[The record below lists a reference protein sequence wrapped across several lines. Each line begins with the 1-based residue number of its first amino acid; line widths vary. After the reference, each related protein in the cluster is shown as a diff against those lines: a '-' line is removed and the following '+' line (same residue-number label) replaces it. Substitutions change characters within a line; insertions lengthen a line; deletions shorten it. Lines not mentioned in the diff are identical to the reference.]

1 LTIVIIT
8 DTVIIMST
16 EIITRVVPDRG
27 AARRRTIALVAV
39 LLAQFMLILDATVV
53 NVALPAIQAG
63 FGLHNA
69 ELTWITNAYL
79 IAFGGLLLLFGRL
92 GDLFG
97 RRPIFLAGLA
107 LFTLASIACGV
118 APSAEVLVAARFV
131 QGVGAAA
138 ASSVIL
144 AIIVTEFPDDDQR
157 ARAMSGYMFVSV
169 AGGSMGLFVGGAL
182 TQLLSWHWIFLI
194 NVPIGALGLWLAA
207 TTLRDAAPRAAERK
221 VDVAGAV
228 LVTAAAMSAIYGLV
242 AAAHQPWTAPAVR
255 VPLCLAIG
263 LVVVFFWVEASVR
276 NPVLPP
282 RMMRIRSL
290 VVTSAVRGLLAMG
303 LYGTFFLA
311 SLDMSETLGFGPL
324 RVGLAFLPQT
334 LVVAALSLGV
344 TARLIRRLGPTRVLI
359 IGLAV
364 TTVGVA
370 AMASLA
376 IDEPYFPVR
385 MLGHVVLGLGFGLSF
400 LPLLTLAMSEV
411 PGRDAGIGSAIVNL
425 SQQLSA
431 AVDIAI
437 LVTIASSHTHALIA
451 DGAPPRDAVVLG
463 YRLAYAVAVAGVL
476 LALTLAATLLRPSAA
491 AREAA
496 PARWPRE

>member
-1 LTIVIIT
+1 MTIVIIT
-8 DTVIIMST
+8 DTVIIMSND
-16 EIITRVVPDRG
+16 IITRAVPDPR
-27 AARRRTIALVAV
+27 AARRRTLALLAV
-39 LLAQFMLILDATVV
+39 LLAQFMLILDASVV
-53 NVALPAIQAG
+53 NVALPALQAG
-63 FGLHNA
+63 FGLRHD

-97 RRPIFLAGLA
+97 RRPIFMAGLG
-107 LFTLASIACGV
+107 LFTLASIACGL
-118 APSAEVLVAARFV
+118 APSADVLVGARFV
-131 QGVGAAA
+131 QGIGAAA

-144 AIIVTEFPDDDQR
+144 AIIVTEFPDDRLR

-207 TTLRDAAPRAAERK
+207 AVLRDEPAREGERK

-242 AAAHQPWTAPAVR
+242 AAAHQPWTANAVR

-263 LVVVFFWVEASVR
+263 LVVMFFWVEASVR
-276 NPVLPP
+276 NPLLPP
-282 RMMRIRSL
+282 RMIRIRSL
-290 VVTSAVRGLLAMG
+290 IVTSVVRGLLAMG

-344 TARLIRRLGPTRVLI
+344 TARLIHRFGPIRVLI
-359 IGLAV
+359 AGLAV
-364 TTVGVA
+364 AAAGVVV
-370 AMASLA
+370 MANLA

-385 MLGHVVLGLGFGLSF
+385 MFAHVLLGVGFGLSF

-411 PGRDAGIGSAIVNL
+411 PGRDAGIGSAIVTL

-437 LVTIASSHTHALIA
+437 LVTIASSNTHALVT
-451 DGAPPRDAVVLG
+451 DGTPLRDAIVLG
-463 YRLAYAVAVAGVL
+463 YRVAYAVAIAGIL
-476 LALTLAATLLRPSAA
+476 LGLTLAATLLRPSAA
-491 AREAA
+491 LPEPA
-496 PARWPRE
+496 PAQWPRE

>member
-1 LTIVIIT
+1 M
-8 DTVIIMST
+8 IMSN
-16 EIITRVVPDRG
+16 EIITRAVPDRS
-27 AARRRTIALVAV
+27 ATRRRALTLVAV
-39 LLAQFMLILDATVV
+39 LLAQFMLTLDASVV
-53 NVALPAIQAG
+53 NVALPAIKAG
-63 FGLHNA
+63 FGLRHA
-69 ELTWITNAYL
+69 ELTWTTNAYL
-79 IAFGGLLLLFGRL
+79 IAYGGLLLLFGRL

-97 RRPIFLAGLA
+97 RRPIFMAGLG
-107 LFTLASIACGV
+107 LFTLASIACGL
-118 APSAEVLVAARFV
+118 APSAEVLIAARFL
-131 QGVGAAA
+131 QGVGAAG

-144 AIIVTEFPDDDQR
+144 AIIVTEFPDDHER

-182 TQLLSWHWIFLI
+182 TQLLTWHWIFLI

-207 TTLRDAAPRAAERK
+207 TTLRDPPASAAERK

-242 AAAHQPWTAPAVR
+242 AAAHHPWTAPTVR
-255 VPLCLAIG
+255 VPLCLAVG
-263 LVVVFFWVEASVR
+263 LVVMFFWVEASVR
-276 NPVLPP
+276 NPLLPP

-290 VVTSAVRGLLAMG
+290 IVTSVVRGLLAMG

-344 TARLIRRLGPTRVLI
+344 TTRLIRMLGPIRVLI
-359 IGLAV
+359 IGLALA
-364 TTVGVA
+364 TVGVA
-370 AMASLA
+370 AMATLA

-385 MLGHVVLGLGFGLSF
+385 MLAHVLLGLGFGMSF

-411 PGRDAGIGSAIVNL
+411 PGRDAGIGSGIVNL

-437 LVTIASSHTHALIA
+437 LVTIASARTHALVA
-451 DGAPPRDAVVLG
+451 EGVPLRDAIVLG
-463 YRLAYAVAVAGVL
+463 YRLAYAVAIAGL
-476 LALTLAATLLRPSAA
+476 LLGITLAATLLRPSGAP
-491 AREAA
+491 REAA

>member
-1 LTIVIIT
+1 MIIK
-8 DTVIIMST
+8 DTVMIMMND
-16 EIITRVVPDRG
+16 IITRAVPDRG
-27 AARRRTIALVAV
+27 ATRRRTLALFAV

-53 NVALPAIQAG
+53 NVALPAMQAD
-63 FGLHNA
+63 FGLHQA

-97 RRPIFLAGLA
+97 RRPIFLAGLGV
-107 LFTLASIACGV
+107 FTLASVACGL
-118 APSAEVLVAARFV
+118 ASSAALLIAARFV

-138 ASSVIL
+138 ASSGIL
-144 AIIVTEFPDDDQR
+144 AIIVTEFPDDNQR

-194 NVPIGALGLWLAA
+194 NLPIGALGLWLAA
-207 TTLRDAAPRAAERK
+207 AALRDAPASDAERK

-242 AAAHQPWTAPAVR
+242 AAAHQPWTAAAVR
-255 VPLCLAIG
+255 VPLCVALG
-263 LVVVFFWVEASVR
+263 LVVLFFWVEASVR
-276 NPVLPP
+276 HPLLPP

-290 VVTSAVRGLLAMG
+290 VVTSLVRGLLAMG

-334 LVVAALSLGV
+334 LVVAALSLGI
-344 TARLIRRLGPTRVLI
+344 TARLIRRFGPTRVLI

-364 TTVGVA
+364 AAVGVA
-370 AMASLA
+370 TMANLA
-376 IDEPYFPVR
+376 VDEPYFPVR
-385 MLGHVVLGLGFGLSF
+385 MCSHVLLGLGFGLSF

-411 PGRDAGIGSAIVNL
+411 PGRDAGIGSAIVML

-437 LVTIASSHTHALIA
+437 LVTIASSHTRALVA
-451 DGAPPRDAVVLG
+451 DDTPLRDAIVLG
-463 YRLAYAVAVAGVL
+463 YRLAYAVAIAGVL
-476 LALTLAATLLRPSAA
+476 LGLTLAATLLRPAA
-491 AREAA
+491 ALRDAA
-496 PARWPRE
+496 AARWPRE